1 MDHYDFESSITDA
14 DFDFTLDDILNEFH
28 SGGTSSALDE
38 AQLDA
43 VSDNHAVFS
52 QQNNNPVYGSGI
64 EGASTINTNEFEDS
78 VINGSD
84 LTDADVSGAPE
95 TEAYEG
101 SNPYDYQSVYSFVS
115 RDDPD
120 LDQIISELNG
130 TAPAPEEADYE
141 EPAEEEN
148 YPAEEFASE
157 DYETEP
163 APQEEYEE
171 ERRFMSFQEGW
182 ENLKDSIRISAG
194 GIPTGF
200 AALLRRRSRSNEEEY
215 DESQNVSGETEE
227 NQEYGETAETTGD
240 YYASLFEGSD
250 DDLDDEE
257 EELEPTMAYPIIK
270 EPVETAPAP
279 ETTVEHAEPEME
291 DAAEESFTPDIH
303 SVEEAEEA
311 YASDVTPEDEF
322 EEDPEDAGSMFVYYW
337 HKIRNFF
344 VAFFGTIVA
353 VFQGRFQGSEDSS
366 KKPSR
371 FVQFLAT
378 LSLKI
383 QQHQT
388 NAKSAPARD
397 AEELGPEL
405 TADKASRY
413 YGSQIKFTKLRLRIA
428 AVLCLLLAYI
438 SFGLPVPGRLHNTVV
453 LTSACLALEISVV
466 MCCLDIFTA
475 GIMDLIRKRPNAN
488 TLISLSCILSA
499 IDAIVI
505 SMSGKSGM
513 GLPYCGI
520 SAIAITCALWGSLL
534 YCRGNRITLRTLALS
549 KDPYVITAET
559 EIGGYPDITL
569 LKTKS
574 STESFVR
581 RTEEMA
587 LDDEAFTLIAPWLI
601 GAGLVLTLL
610 AAAIS
615 KNWRGFMHIWSA
627 IMVPTAPF
635 IALLAYPLPFL
646 YTARSLFHNG
656 NAIAGWS
663 GLVDIG
669 ESKHIIVTD
678 HDVFPKNTISIDSI
692 RILEG
697 VDPQKIITYTGSV
710 IIASG
715 SALSPAFSELMNKNS
730 CVIEQVYDFKCHE
743 GGGLTAMIS
752 GDEVLVGNSG
762 FMHLMGIHI
771 PQKLA
776 SKSSVF
782 VAVNGVI
789 SAIYAIKYTP
799 VVSVQ
804 KALITLLR
812 SKRTS
817 IFAIKDFN
825 ITPEMIRKK
834 FRMPSDRFDF
844 PSFADR
850 YAIAGAK
857 RGKDSKIAA
866 VVARSGLASMV
877 QLQDEGHRLYNTVRL
892 SVLLSLLCVGIGM
905 IMVFLMCLSS
915 AMESISA
922 STLLMYML
930 IWLVIELLIVILQNR

>member
-1 MDHYDFESSITDA
+1 MDHYDFESTITDA

-28 SGGTSSALDE
+28 SGGPSSAMDE
-38 AQLDA
+38 TQQDA
-43 VSDNHAVFS
+43 VSDIHAVIS
-52 QQNNNPVYGSGI
+52 QQNNNPIYGSGI

-78 VINGSD
+78 VMNGSD
-84 LTDADVSGAPE
+84 LTTPDVSGAPE

-130 TAPAPEEADYE
+130 SAPASDESDHE
-141 EPAEEEN
+141 EPADEES
-148 YPAEEFASE
+148 YPAEDYASE
-157 DYETEP
+157 EDETEP
-163 APQEEYEE
+163 APHEEYEE

-194 GIPTGF
+194 GVPTGF
-200 AALLRRRSRSNEEEY
+200 AAILRRRFRSSEEEY
-215 DESQNVSGETEE
+215 EAQEASEQTDE
-227 NQEYGETAETTGD
+227 NQEYEESAEASGD
-240 YYASLFEGSD
+240 YYASLFEGSE

-270 EPVETAPAP
+270 EPVDSSPAP
-279 ETTVEHAEPEME
+279 EMTEEATEQEE
-291 DAAEESFTPDIH
+291 DAEESFTPDIH

-311 YASDVTPEDEF
+311 YASDVAPEDEF
-322 EEDPEDAGSMFVYYW
+322 EEDPEDAGSMFAYYW

-344 VAFFGTIVA
+344 VAFFGTIIA
-353 VFQGRFQGSEDSS
+353 VFQGKFQGSEDSS

-428 AVLCLLLAYI
+428 AVLCLILAYI
-438 SFGLPVPGRLHNTVV
+438 SFGLPVLGRLHNSVV

-499 IDAIVI
+499 VDAIVI
-505 SMSGKSGM
+505 SMSGKTGL

-549 KDPYVITAET
+549 KEPYAITAET
-559 EIGGYPDITL
+559 DIGGYPDITL
-569 LKTKS
+569 LKTKT

-587 LDDEAFTLIAPWLI
+587 LDDEAFTFLAPWLI
-601 GAGLVLTLL
+601 GAGLILTLL
-610 AAAIS
+610 ATAIS

-635 IALLAYPLPFL
+635 IALLSYPLPFL

-922 STLLMYML
+922 STLLLYML